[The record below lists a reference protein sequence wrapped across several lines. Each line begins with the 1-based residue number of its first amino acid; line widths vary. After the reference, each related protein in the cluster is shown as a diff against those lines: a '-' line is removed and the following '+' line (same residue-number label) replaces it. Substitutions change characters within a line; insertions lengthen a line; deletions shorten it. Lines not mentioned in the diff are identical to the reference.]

1 MGYSYSILYTQPIW
15 ANWLFFLVALG
26 LSVELGFRLGL
37 RRRRNW
43 PDSDV
48 GGGGVVLT
56 STLALLGLI
65 LAFTY
70 SASAS
75 RLDARKQAVIVEA
88 NAIGTAFLRAGLAAE
103 PERMELREALLD
115 YARTRVIDS
124 TTPTDLYTG
133 EGLQQIIDRQLQ
145 AQAPLWPVTEKIV
158 NKSGR
163 GRVEVAL
170 MASVNDVIDMHTI
183 RIAAVVDRLPAVV
196 ISMLVFIASAALAIT
211 GFNAGLSGVIV
222 RGRLS
227 VFALVL
233 SSVMFVI
240 VDFDRPRDGFIRVS
254 EASMLALIDDM
265 EQTLTQKFMDGNLP

>member
-1 MGYSYSILYTQPIW
+1 MNDSILYTLPIW
-15 ANWLFFLVALG
+15 ANWFFFLVALG
-26 LSVELGFRLGL
+26 LSVELSFRVGL
-37 RRRRNW
+37 MRRKNW

-48 GGGGVVLT
+48 GGGSVVLT

-70 SASAS
+70 SASAD
-75 RLDARKQAVIVEA
+75 RLGARKQAVIVEA

-115 YARTRVIDS
+115 YARSRVILRAA
-124 TTPTDLYTG
+124 PGELYTE
-133 EGLQQIIDRQLQ
+133 EGLRQIVDRQLQ
-145 AQAPLWPVTEKIV
+145 AQAPLWPLTKTIV

-163 GRVEVAL
+163 GVIEVAL

-183 RIAAVVDRLPAVV
+183 RISAVVDRLPTVV
-196 ISMLVFIASAALAIT
+196 LVMLVFIASAALAIT

-222 RGRLS
+222 RGRLTL
-227 VFALVL
+227 FALVL
-233 SSVMFVI
+233 SSVMYVI

-254 EASMLALIDDM
+254 EVSMLALINGI
-265 EQTLTQKFMDGNLP
+265 EQKLKQDAAHSQKP

>member
-1 MGYSYSILYTQPIW
+1 MSYSILYTQPIW
-15 ANWLFFLVALG
+15 VNWFFFLVALA
-26 LSVELGFRLGL
+26 LSVELGFRVGL
-37 RRRRNW
+37 WRRKNW
-43 PDSDV
+43 LNSDV

-103 PERMELREALLD
+103 PERRELREALLD
-115 YARTRVIDS
+115 YARTRVIVRAA
-124 TTPTDLYTG
+124 PTELYTE
-133 EGLQQIIDRQLQ
+133 EGLHQIVDRQLK
-145 AQAPLWPVTEKIV
+145 AQAPLWPITEMIV

-163 GRVEVAL
+163 GPVEVAL
-170 MASVNDVIDMHTI
+170 MASINDVIDMHTI
-183 RIAAVVDRLPAVV
+183 RISAVVDRLPTVV
-196 ISMLVFIASAALAIT
+196 LVMLVFIASAALTIT

-222 RGRLS
+222 RGRLTL
-227 VFALVL
+227 FALVL
-233 SSVMFVI
+233 SSVMYVI

-254 EASMLALIDDM
+254 EASMLALVSGM
-265 EQTLTQKFMDGNLP
+265 EQKLKQDVAHSQKP

>member
-1 MGYSYSILYTQPIW
+1 MSNSILYTLPIW

-26 LSVELGFRLGL
+26 LSVELGFRVGL
-37 RRRRNW
+37 KRRKNW

-48 GGGGVVLT
+48 GAGGVVLT

-70 SASAS
+70 SASAG

-88 NAIGTAFLRAGLAAE
+88 NAIGTAFLRADLVAE

-115 YARTRVIDS
+115 YARTRVIVRA
-124 TTPTDLYTG
+124 TPGQLYTE
-133 EGLQQIIDRQLQ
+133 EGLRQIIDRQLQ
-145 AQAPLWPVTEKIV
+145 AQAPLWPLTETIV

-163 GRVEVAL
+163 GLVEVAL

-183 RIAAVVDRLPAVV
+183 RISAVVDRLPSVV
-196 ISMLVFIASAALAIT
+196 LVMLVFIAGAALAIT

-233 SSVMFVI
+233 SSVMYVI
-240 VDFDRPRDGFIRVS
+240 VDFDRPRDGFIRVN
-254 EASMLALIDDM
+254 EASMLALIDGM
-265 EQTLTQKFMDGNLP
+265 EQQLKQDAAYSQNL